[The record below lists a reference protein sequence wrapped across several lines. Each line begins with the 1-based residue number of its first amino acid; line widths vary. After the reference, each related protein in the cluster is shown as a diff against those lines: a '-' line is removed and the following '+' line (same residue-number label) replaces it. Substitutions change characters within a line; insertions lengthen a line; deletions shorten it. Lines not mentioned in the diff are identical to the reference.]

1 MAGQELNM
9 AGLVWKMYQPFV
21 ETLELVETTLIMPF
35 HIIKPK
41 LDVVP
46 IPSQLSAFSELK
58 FQNGKPMVG
67 TFRPVQP
74 LNGRQVY
81 RSGCS
86 MTVASATF
94 LAVALATALG
104 LSQPN

>member
-1 MAGQELNM
+1 
-9 AGLVWKMYQPFV
+9 
-21 ETLELVETTLIMPF
+21 MPF

-41 LDVVP
+41 LDVPP
-46 IPSQLSAFSELK
+46 ISPQLRAFSDLQ
-58 FQNGKPMVG
+58 FQDKKPMVG

-86 MTVASATF
+86 MTIASVTF
-94 LAVALATALG
+94 LAFALATALG